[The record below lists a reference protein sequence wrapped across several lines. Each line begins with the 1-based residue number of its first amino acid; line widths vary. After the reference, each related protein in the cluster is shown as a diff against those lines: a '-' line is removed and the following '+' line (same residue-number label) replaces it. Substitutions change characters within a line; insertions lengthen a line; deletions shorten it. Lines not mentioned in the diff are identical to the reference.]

1 MNSNLIS
8 IVIPIY
14 NEQEN
19 IKELYNSLSNTLSEQ
34 NYEIIFVNDGSTD
47 DSYSIVQEIS
57 EKDSKVKLL
66 SFTRNFGHEAATT
79 AGIEY
84 AKGNAI
90 IVMDGDLQ
98 DPPELIPDMI
108 KLWQSGY
115 EVVYAEREKREGE
128 TILKKITS
136 SLFYKFLDL
145 VSETHIPKNTGDF
158 RLMDRKVVEDYKK
171 LKEKNRLFRGLVSW
185 VGYNQT
191 SIKFKRHK
199 RFAGKTKYNYFK
211 LFRLALDS
219 VTSFSIKPLFFI
231 TMVGIFI
238 SLLSFVLGL
247 AFVLIKLL
255 LRFPVPGWT
264 SLVVLILL
272 LNGFQIFLL
281 GIVGEYIARMFIEV
295 KNRPLYLIK
304 DIIDSEPKEN
314 Q

>member
-1 MNSNLIS
+1 VNSNLIS